1 MLSKG
6 DDYPIHQTPE
16 PIAFVAGQRNFYDRY
31 FFNGYD
37 SDGEKFFAFALGV
50 YPYLDVMDAAFSFV
64 FDGVQ
69 HNVLASKVMGPSPL
83 MLKRC
88 AERHRTQMRMR
99 RPSHQGK
106 GRPLGR
112 RQKTSHRPSHSR

>member
-64 FDGVQ
+64 FDGVL
-69 HNVLASKVMGPSPL
+69 VPSKIVFFDINGSKMWIREIS
-83 MLKRC
+83 
-88 AERHRTQMRMR
+88 R
-99 RPSHQGK
+99 RWGGDFDVADSMVTLPD
-106 GRPLGR
+106 PEN
-112 RQKTSHRPSHSR
+112 

>member
-16 PIAFVAGQRNFYDRY
+16 PIAYVAGQRNFYDRY

-37 SDGEKFFAFALGV
+37 AAGEKFFAFALGV

-69 HNVLASKVMGPSPL
+69 HNVLASKVMGL
-83 MLKRC
+83 
-88 AERHRTQMRMR
+88 ERLDLSIGPDR
-99 RPSHQGK
+99 
-106 GRPLGR
+106 
-112 RQKTSHRPSHSR
+112 